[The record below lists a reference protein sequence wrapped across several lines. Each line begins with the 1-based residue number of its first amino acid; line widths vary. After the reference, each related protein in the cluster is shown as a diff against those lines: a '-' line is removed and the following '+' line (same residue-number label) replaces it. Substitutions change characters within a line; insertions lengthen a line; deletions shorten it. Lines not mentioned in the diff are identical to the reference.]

1 MIRGREDQEKLQSDL
16 QVLYKWAEI
25 NNMGYNDKK
34 FEKLSF
40 GESDGTREYTAPTGI
55 SIEEKQ
61 WVRDL
66 GVYVDGKCTFDEHI
80 KHVVKSSQQVSA
92 WILRTFICREKKLL
106 KVLLKSLLI
115 PHTEYA
121 CVVWSPF
128 DNKRINMIESTQRKF
143 TSKIAEYQKWDEEAK
158 SYVCA
163 VNYWDRLKDLGAYS
177 LERRRERFFILYAY
191 RVVIGLIRFH
201 WFEAYVERGIK
212 LRAKYNNRATQFTKR
227 RRFSSFFYKAPQLYN
242 LLPVE
247 LRQEEH
253 LINPHQINVNEFKVK
268 LDKFLEKIPDQP
280 TTPGLHRA
288 ATSNSLICQI
298 PLYRRNQM
306 FPHANR

>member
-1 MIRGREDQEKLQSDL
+1 M
-16 QVLYKWAEI
+16 
-25 NNMGYNDKK
+25 
-34 FEKLSF
+34 
-40 GESDGTREYTAPTGI
+40 
-55 SIEEKQ
+55 
-61 WVRDL
+61 
-66 GVYVDGKCTFDEHI
+66 
-80 KHVVKSSQQVSA
+80 
-92 WILRTFICREKKLL
+92 
-106 KVLLKSLLI
+106 
-115 PHTEYA
+115 
-121 CVVWSPF
+121 
-128 DNKRINMIESTQRKF
+128 
-143 TSKIAEYQKWDEEAK
+143 
-158 SYVCA
+158 
-163 VNYWDRLKDLGAYS
+163 GAYS

-227 RRFSSFFYKAPQLYN
+227 RRFSSFFYKAPQLNN